1 MKKHNLFKV
10 LSITY
15 LVAVLLTWILPSA
28 VYESSLEIGSR
39 NPMGLYDIV
48 VYLIYSLRA
57 FAPVILFVLAIG
69 GLYGVLDKT
78 EAYPKMVERTINWF
92 KDKKRWFLIPTTIL
106 FVILASVTGLNLSLF
121 IFFPFVI
128 AVILGLGYDKLT
140 ALTVTVGSTIVGML
154 GATFSP
160 TIYSLINYALKTSYT
175 DEILGKVILLVL
187 GTALLI
193 FFILMYIKDK
203 VVSEKK
209 EDSKKSKDSAKSKK
223 IKVAKKDEK
232 KDKDEQVIT
241 NKVRTWPLY
250 VIFGIL
256 FVLLVVGSIDFGT
269 GTFFEKMHEA
279 IMGVHIKKF
288 YVFKSIFGSIPAI
301 GEWSFGEYLSLSY
314 FTFTFFI
321 IAASL
326 IIMLVSKMKF
336 DDYLDNF
343 KDGTKKVGK
352 AVPLLA
358 LAYALVYVAATN
370 QVYLNITNFISK
382 LTKDFN
388 IVTCSISMVINSI
401 FNPDLYY
408 YTNTQ
413 LLYYIDLLND
423 ASINPL
429 LGMMFTGIHSL
440 MSLIMPSSILLILGL
455 SYTDTKWTDWIKH
468 IWKLFLG
475 LLVISLITYTL
486 ILIL

>member
-28 VYESSLEIGSR
+28 VYESGADGLNISAR

-48 VYLIYSLRA
+48 MYLIYAIRA
-57 FAPVILFVLAIG
+57 FAPVLLFVLSIG
-69 GLYGVLDKT
+69 GLYGVLNKT
-78 EAYPKMVERTINWF
+78 LAYPKMVEGTIEWF
-92 KDKKRWFLIPTTIL
+92 KNKKRCFLIPTAIL

-128 AVILGLGYDKLT
+128 AVILGLGYDKFT
-140 ALTVTVGSTIVGML
+140 ALTVTIGSTIVGML

-160 TIYSLINYALKTSYT
+160 SIYLLMNYALKTNYT
-175 DEILGKVILLVL
+175 DEILGKIILLVL
-187 GTALLI
+187 GTVLLV
-193 FFILMYIKDK
+193 FFILMYTREK
-203 VVSEKK
+203 VEKK
-209 EDSKKSKDSAKSKK
+209 EDNKKEKDSAKSKK
-223 IKVAKKDEK
+223 VKVLKKEEK
-232 KDKDEQVIT
+232 VETK
-241 NKVRTWPLY
+241 KVCTWPLY

-269 GTFFEKMHEA
+269 DSFFNKIHDA
-279 IMGVHIKKF
+279 VMGVHIGKF
-288 YVFKSIFGSIPAI
+288 YVFKSIFASIPAI
-301 GEWSFGEYLSLSY
+301 PEWSFGEYLVPSY
-314 FTFTFFI
+314 FAFTFFI
-321 IAASL
+321 VIASL
-326 IIMLVSKMKF
+326 LIMLVSRMKF

-343 KDGTKKVGK
+343 KDGTKSVAKV
-352 AVPLLA
+352 VPLLGI
-358 LAYALVYVAATN
+358 AYALVYVAATN
-370 QVYLNITNFISK
+370 QVYLNITHFIST

-388 IVTCSISMVINSI
+388 IVTCSISMIINSI

-429 LGMMFTGIHSL
+429 LGMMFTGIHTL